1 MMYEEEPG
9 RALMHLVQDA
19 LPLAAAAGDVA
30 PLDRVVEELKRRET
44 VNGRKKVE

>member
-19 LPLAAAAGDVA
+19 LPLADAEGDV
-30 PLDRVVEELKRRET
+30 VGELKRREP
-44 VNGRKKVE
+44 VNGRK

>member
-1 MMYEEEPG
+1 
-9 RALMHLVQDA
+9 

-30 PLDRVVEELKRRET
+30 RLDRVVEELKRRET